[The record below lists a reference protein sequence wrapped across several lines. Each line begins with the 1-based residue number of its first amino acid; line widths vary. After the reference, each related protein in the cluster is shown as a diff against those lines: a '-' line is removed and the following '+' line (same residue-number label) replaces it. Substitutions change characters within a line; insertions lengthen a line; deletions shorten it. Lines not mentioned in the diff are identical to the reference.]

1 MAPAFEYIQCDI
13 PEGVT
18 IREWRHA
25 RARQPR
31 RSRRLRV
38 MVRRARRGIGL

>member
-25 RARQPR
+25 HASQPR
-31 RSRRLRV
+31 RNHRLRA
-38 MVRRARRGIGL
+38 MLRRACRGIGF

>member
-18 IREWRHA
+18 IREWRQA
-25 RARQPR
+25 RMRQPR
-31 RSRRLRV
+31 RTPRLRL
-38 MVRRARRGIGL
+38 MVRRARRSIAF